1 MLEAKDL
8 SRGNIF
14 YHLIAMAIPIMG
26 TSFLQMAYNFA
37 DIMWLGRLDPK
48 PTSVAAVGIVSVFVW
63 IASSFSLLTKIGA
76 EVSIS
81 NSIGANEELSI
92 TKRLASHS
100 ILIALILGL
109 LTFAVYQIF
118 MSDFL
123 SIYQQSEEERALSI
137 DYFTIVNLAFPFIF
151 MSQTFFGIYNASG
164 HSRIPF
170 RIMGLGLVLNIIL
183 DPFLIHS
190 FDIMGYNVGVNLGV
204 KGAALATLL
213 SQLIVFVIFYFT
225 IFKRDKLFGGFRF
238 FEKLSLKTSKYI
250 LGIGVPVASLNM
262 LFAIITLKL
271 GSYASIFGTVIMAT
285 FTTGGQLEGLTW
297 NTAQGFTTALSNFV
311 GQNNGACRFDRIK
324 AAFKRSLLLSCVVGI
339 LGSILFIFW
348 GRELFCLIIPNEDT
362 ADAGA
367 LYLRIAGYTQIFM
380 MIEITSQGLLYGLKR
395 SMPPAIISIVGNI
408 MRIPIAIFLV
418 FTLGWNEL
426 GLWWA
431 LGISSTIKGIA
442 AFSYAVYILKKL
454 EKDSSTG
461 SNVEL
466 SA

>member
-8 SRGNIF
+8 SKGNIF

-26 TSFLQMAYNFA
+26 TSFLQMAYNFT

-81 NSIGANEELSI
+81 NSIGANDDISI
-92 TKRLASHS
+92 TRKLASHS
-100 ILIALILGL
+100 TLIALILGL
-109 LTFAVYQIF
+109 ITFAIYHFF

-123 SIYQQSEEERALSI
+123 DIYQQSAEERELSI
-137 DYFTIVNLAFPFIF
+137 DYFTIVNIAFPFIF

-183 DPFLIHS
+183 DPIFIHR
-190 FDIMGYNVGVNLGV
+190 FDIIGYNVGLNLGV
-204 KGAALATLL
+204 RGAALATLI
-213 SQLIVFVIFYFT
+213 SQVVVFGIFYIA

-238 FEKLSLKTSKYI
+238 FDKLSFRISKYI
-250 LGIGVPVASLNM
+250 LRIGVPVASLNM

-311 GQNNGACRFDRIK
+311 GQNNGAGRFDRIK
-324 AAFKRSLLLSCVVGI
+324 SAFKDSLILSCSVGV

-348 GRELFCLIIPNEDT
+348 GEELFSFIIPNEAT
-362 ADAGA
+362 AKAGA
-367 LYLRIAGYTQIFM
+367 TYLRIAGYTQVFM

-395 SMPPAIISIVGNI
+395 SMPPAIISIFGNI

-418 FTLGWNEL
+418 FNLGWNEL

-431 LGISSTIKGIA
+431 LGISSTIKGVL

-454 EKDSSTG
+454 EKDSSTS